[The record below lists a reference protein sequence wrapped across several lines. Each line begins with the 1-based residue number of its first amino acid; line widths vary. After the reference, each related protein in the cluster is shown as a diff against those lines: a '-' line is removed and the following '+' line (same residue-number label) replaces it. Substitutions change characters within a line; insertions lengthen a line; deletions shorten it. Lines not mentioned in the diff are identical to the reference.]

1 MIPITAV
8 IISWKAKKLV
18 LAARL
23 TNRFFIALQKSA
35 ALADQAQARDN
46 VGMAVVIAIIK
57 KL

>member
-1 MIPITAV
+1 V